1 MRAAQPP
8 GAASRYRSRVSD
20 RPTEPA
26 DPTASEQ
33 GERPD
38 RSLSE
43 ILEELA
49 LLSHAQQGEAS
60 EMRSAVSELSRALA
74 RLFEMIRTDRREQ
87 HARIAQLE
95 REVAAAREQLAAL
108 GVEPLVPPA
117 PNDFDQLRAAAE
129 RLRMRTE
136 QLVRDAALPA
146 REPAVSESLD
156 GPPVPVDSSAEAAG
170 GAEPSDAGADVGVET
185 PTDASAEPEDAA
197 DAAELEQPAEPEA
210 PLAPLVDAGVLRVLP
225 GAAPEPL
232 DGDLD
237 VESEL
242 PLAREQAVAL
252 PVPKAAPVNDAVDAS
267 APAGDDGERAVEQP
281 VAEASEA
288 SPEPVDD
295 QPATEPSASTQ
306 APARPEPV
314 PVGPR
319 PARKRRFA
327 ARRRRIDARKLTDVE
342 PTSALGSMVAAVPQ
356 LWTAG
361 CTVDLVI
368 AFIDGGAV
376 RVAGGDRTP
385 LRVEEVEP
393 GTPAR
398 CTITASRRQLVPLFG
413 RLELTGDASAPLI
426 HGSRRDAD
434 LLVGWFDR
442 AQRLAVEPL

>member
-1 MRAAQPP
+1 M
-8 GAASRYRSRVSD
+8 SD
-20 RPTEPA
+20 RPTEPV
-26 DPTASEQ
+26 DPTAPEQ

-87 HARIAQLE
+87 HGRIAQLE
-95 REVAAAREQLAAL
+95 RELEAAREQLAAL

-129 RLRMRTE
+129 RLRIRTQ
-136 QLVRDAALPA
+136 QLVREATPPADAH
-146 REPAVSESLD
+146 
-156 GPPVPVDSSAEAAG
+156 VDA
-170 GAEPSDAGADVGVET
+170 P
-185 PTDASAEPEDAA
+185 AA
-197 DAAELEQPAEPEA
+197 DAPADSVAAPPPATPEVPEA
-210 PLAPLVDAGVLRVLP
+210 TQPPESDDAGDERDLAPLVEAGVLRVLP
-225 GAAPEPL
+225 GAAAAPA

-242 PLAREQAVAL
+242 PLAREQAVAQSVE
-252 PVPKAAPVNDAVDAS
+252 P
-267 APAGDDGERAVEQP
+267 PAQP
-281 VAEASEA
+281 ASEPGPEA
-288 SPEPVDD
+288 EPEPVGPEAESV
-295 QPATEPSASTQ
+295 PAPQT
-306 APARPEPV
+306 PAAARRPEPISIA
-314 PVGPR
+314 PR
-319 PARKRRFA
+319 PARKRRMS
-327 ARRRRIDARKLTDVE
+327 ARRRRLDARKLTDVE
-342 PTSALGSMVAAVPQ
+342 PTAALGSMVGAVQQ

-361 CTVDLVI
+361 CPLDLVI
-368 AFIDGGAV
+368 AFTDGGAV
-376 RVAGGDRTP
+376 RVTGGDRAP

-398 CTITASRRQLVPLFG
+398 CTITATRRQLVPLFG
-413 RLELTGDASAPLI
+413 RLELTGAESAPLI

-442 AQRLAVEPL
+442 AQRLSPEPL

>member
-1 MRAAQPP
+1 MRAVQPWNP
-8 GAASRYRSRVSD
+8 ASRYRSRVSD

-26 DPTASEQ
+26 DRSAPEQ

-87 HARIAQLE
+87 HGRIAQLE
-95 REVAAAREQLAAL
+95 RELEAAREQLAAL

-129 RLRMRTE
+129 RLRIRTE
-136 QLVRDAALPA
+136 QLVRDAALPGEEA
-146 REPAVSESLD
+146 AEEPE
-156 GPPVPVDSSAEAAG
+156 AEAVA
-170 GAEPSDAGADVGVET
+170 APSPPA
-185 PTDASAEPEDAA
+185 AEPETPERPDA
-197 DAAELEQPAEPEA
+197 QEPEEETG
-210 PLAPLVDAGVLRVLP
+210 LAPLVDAGVLRVLP
-225 GAAPEPL
+225 GAADAPV
-232 DGDLD
+232 DSDLD

-242 PLAREQAVAL
+242 PLAKEQAIAV
-252 PVPKAAPVNDAVDAS
+252 PVRETPTKTAVDETAEPGETAAEAEPGAETSEAAGAAPS
-267 APAGDDGERAVEQP
+267 AQ
-281 VAEASEA
+281 
-288 SPEPVDD
+288 PEPEA
-295 QPATEPSASTQ
+295 PTSAV
-306 APARPEPV
+306 RPEPI
-314 PVGPR
+314 PIGPR
-319 PARKRRFA
+319 AARKRRLG
-327 ARRRRIDARKLTDVE
+327 ARRRRFDARKLTDVE
-342 PTSALGSMVAAVPQ
+342 PTSALGSMVGAIPQ

-361 CTVDLVI
+361 CPVDLVI
-368 AFIDGGAV
+368 AFTDGGAV
-376 RVAGGDRTP
+376 RVAGGDRAP

-398 CTITASRRQLVPLFG
+398 CTITATRRQLVPLFG
-413 RLELTGDASAPLI
+413 RLELTGEESAPLI

-442 AQRLAVEPL
+442 AQRLAVDAL